1 MFDLEFHNIFIIT
14 FILFMLYMY
23 YENYNTDVGYV
34 ISSFDNRK
42 YLVRN
47 MPDNDE
53 SAVLLSRIRHNLE
66 SLCEKLKKTNASD
79 ERVQRLI
86 YKFNPSVISETDGNS
101 KYTSYSVNKG
111 EKIVLCMRTRDEEEK
126 LHDLNTMMFVSLHEL
141 AHVMTKSVGHTPE
154 FWKNFKYLL
163 KEAMKMN
170 IYQFED
176 YNKNPKKYCGIE
188 ITDTPLTDDSI

>member
-1 MFDLEFHNIFIIT
+1 
-14 FILFMLYMY
+14 MLYMY